1 MKRNHNK
8 KALTLLVCLV
18 MVVAVTVGG
27 TLAYLMAST
36 QPVKNEFTASKVSS
50 SVVEEPF
57 DGTTKT
63 NVRVQNTGDTKAY
76 IRAKVVVTWKNTDGE
91 VYVAA
96 PMEGTDYTMELNL
109 SENGWVKGNDAFYYF
124 TQAVS
129 PVTECTHAAD
139 ASCDNCCTDVLIK
152 SCVQAESANVPDEY
166 VLSVEIVASAIQS
179 APDSVVENAWTN
191 SKVTVF
197 SNNGTLEV
205 RNITGG

>member
-1 MKRNHNK
+1 MKRKQNK

-27 TLAYLMAST
+27 TLANLMSST
-36 QPVKNEFTASKVSS
+36 KPVKNEFTASKVSS
-50 SVVEEPF
+50 SVVEDPF

-76 IRAKVVVTWKNTDGE
+76 IRAKVVVTWKNIGGE
-91 VYVAA
+91 VYAAA

-109 SENGWVKGNDAFYYF
+109 SENGWVKGNDEFYYF

-129 PVTECTHAAD
+129 PVMECTHAAD
-139 ASCDNCCTDVLIK
+139 ASCDNCCTGVLIK
-152 SCVQAESANVPDEY
+152 RCVQAESANVPDEY

-179 APDSVVENAWTN
+179 APDSVVTEVWSND
-191 SKVTVF
+191 KVSVTATDGKLTV
-197 SNNGTLEV
+197 TQ
-205 RNITGG
+205 